1 MSEWEDWGIA
11 PRREPD
17 NSDEIR
23 LNPDIGEA

>member
-17 NSDEIR
+17 DADDIR
-23 LNPDIGEA
+23 ALTGARGC